1 MATKEQIKNGYNAIN
16 SIRELGYDIPVPAN
30 RQLVAG
36 QRVVIGN
43 LKDCTVVETTP
54 DFKKVIVEYTKVDNN
69 YGNPITTTGCIGG
82 WCWFEVIPENKVPLK
97 SFAVNRHDV
106 AQMISSDVSSLIS
119 QVYRRGLIDNTDY
132 QRGYVWT
139 NEDKYGY
146 LETVFEDRD
155 LGKFVFVQDGT
166 YKEYRIEVLDGKQ
179 RLNTLLGFVT
189 SQFQYNGYYY
199 HQLSNQD
206 RRLFNS
212 RRVQSATIDRNN
224 VSREDLLKLFLEVN
238 TAGVPQTNEHLN
250 YVRNLLKE
258 EQDNG

>member
-1 MATKEQIKNGYNAIN
+1 MATKEQIKKGYNAIN

-43 LKDCTVVETTP
+43 LQDCVVVETTP
-54 DFKKVIVEYTKVDNN
+54 DFKKVIVEYTRVDNN

-82 WCWFEVIPENKVPLK
+82 WCWFEVIPEIKVPVEP
-97 SFAVNRHDV
+97 FAVDRHNV
-106 AQMISSDVSSLIS
+106 AQMISSDVEGIIS
-119 QVYRRGLIDNTDY
+119 QVYRRGLIDNPDY

-139 NEDKYGY
+139 DQDKHNY
-146 LETVFEDRD
+146 LETVFQDRD
-155 LGKFVFVQDGT
+155 LGKFVFIEDGT
-166 YKEYRIEVLDGKQ
+166 LKEYRIEVLDGKQ
-179 RLNTLLGFVT
+179 RLSALLEFVT
-189 SQFQYNGYYY
+189 SRLQYNGYYF
-199 HQLSNQD
+199 HQLSQKD
-206 RRLFNS
+206 RRLFTG

-238 TAGVPQTNEHLN
+238 TAGVPQTDEHLA

-258 EQDNG
+258 EQANG